1 MRIMHLICLISL
13 LVLIVGCTTP
23 ETTPLDVEESEVI
36 EEPEPEPE
44 VEDLTEKMLD
54 IKLTKE
60 GFETSEIRIG
70 TPGRLTIISEDRV
83 MHKITGGDLFKEQF
97 NTHLKSIFGNQDSL
111 GRNELKIVFLEAGE
125 YEIKDLTSNTILKVI
140 AE

>member
-1 MRIMHLICLISL
+1 MKIMYFIGLIFLS
-13 LVLIVGCTTP
+13 VLIVGCTTP
-23 ETTPLDVEESEVI
+23 ETMPVEEQVEEPGVI
-36 EEPEPEPE
+36 EEPEPE
-44 VEDLTEKMLD
+44 VEDLTEKMID
-54 IKLTKE
+54 VKLMKE
-60 GFETSEIRIG
+60 GFETSEIKIG

-83 MHKITGGDLFKEQF
+83 MHKLTGGDLFKEQF

-111 GRNELKIVFLEAGE
+111 GRNELNVVFSEAGE